1 MASMKPTNAQVTFHG
16 GWTARE
22 AFDRIDTD
30 RSGSVSRVELAQ
42 LADRVRVMGHD
53 PSALISIVRQLD
65 EDGSGE
71 IGNNVLP
78 TYCRTFALRIA

>member
-1 MASMKPTNAQVTFHG
+1 MKRKQKLTPHG

-22 AFDRIDTD
+22 AFYRIDTD
-30 RSGSVSRVELAQ
+30 RSGSISQAELAQ
-42 LADRVRVMGHD
+42 LAERVRVMGHD

-71 IGNNVLP
+71 IGTP
-78 TYCRTFALRIA
+78 FQTYGSSFTLILTY